1 MNEIPFK
8 IDTAMEMSLLG
19 SVLRRNEF
27 LDEKP
32 ITRDLFYSL
41 ETLAIYDKI
50 IESRAHGSTVTADSL
65 SLLLPEKWQDIDMC
79 RKYTTAN
86 VDEVITRLREQKLQ
100 RGTVNLLASLTAMLK
115 DDMPSAEVLETLSK
129 QMSLLYEAKC
139 SEYRTCSDVMASA
152 LKMIEDRSK
161 KGAGICGIPSGLPR
175 LDDWTDGFQDGDYII
190 IGARTSVGK
199 TALALSILLKAITQ
213 DYRAGFFSFEMSPE
227 RLMYRVFG
235 IMTDIQIWEMRKG
248 KVRPDQID
256 QLRTVA
262 NVLAVP
268 ERLYFGNN
276 RGMNI
281 DALVTQARLLKRKE
295 KIDVLFVDYFGLIAP
310 SGGNKKHWED
320 ASETSNRLKSLA
332 IELNI
337 PIIVLSQ
344 LGREAEGKSPTL
356 ANLRDSGSLEQ
367 DADVVILLHAN
378 TQKPDELKL
387 ILAKHRQGETG
398 TIDLYFNKAKQ
409 TFGEIERQK
418 SYVDT
423 D

>member
-8 IDTAMEMSLLG
+8 IDTGMEMSLLG

-86 VDEVITRLREQKLQ
+86 VDEVITRLQEQKLQ

-235 IMTDIQIWEMRKG
+235 IMTDIQIWEMRRDS
-248 KVRPDQID
+248 VRP
-256 QLRTVA
+256 
-262 NVLAVP
+262 
-268 ERLYFGNN
+268 
-276 RGMNI
+276 
-281 DALVTQARLLKRKE
+281 
-295 KIDVLFVDYFGLIAP
+295 
-310 SGGNKKHWED
+310 S
-320 ASETSNRLKSLA
+320 
-332 IELNI
+332 
-337 PIIVLSQ
+337 
-344 LGREAEGKSPTL
+344 
-356 ANLRDSGSLEQ
+356 
-367 DADVVILLHAN
+367 
-378 TQKPDELKL
+378 
-387 ILAKHRQGETG
+387 
-398 TIDLYFNKAKQ
+398 
-409 TFGEIERQK
+409 
-418 SYVDT
+418 
-423 D
+423 

>member
-1 MNEIPFK
+1 
-8 IDTAMEMSLLG
+8 
-19 SVLRRNEF
+19 
-27 LDEKP
+27 
-32 ITRDLFYSL
+32 
-41 ETLAIYDKI
+41 
-50 IESRAHGSTVTADSL
+50 
-65 SLLLPEKWQDIDMC
+65 
-79 RKYTTAN
+79 
-86 VDEVITRLREQKLQ
+86 
-100 RGTVNLLASLTAMLK
+100 
-115 DDMPSAEVLETLSK
+115 
-129 QMSLLYEAKC
+129 
-139 SEYRTCSDVMASA
+139 
-152 LKMIEDRSK
+152 
-161 KGAGICGIPSGLPR
+161 
-175 LDDWTDGFQDGDYII
+175 
-190 IGARTSVGK
+190 
-199 TALALSILLKAITQ
+199 
-213 DYRAGFFSFEMSPE
+213 
-227 RLMYRVFG
+227 MYRVFG